1 MDEERFIRNRLWFTG
16 LSTQQLC
23 HKLAVTNHR
32 LSPCG
37 GDAKCGYEKT
47 TFKEKFAN
55 TEIKNIMLSLGSFI
69 TLVFSWIRQT
79 ILKLCSS
86 VELEIG
92 LGAFCIFE
100 MKHKKI
106 HFEMM
111 LLLNYYYCFF
121 YFFYCYFLLL
131 NLTSIFKIQ
140 IFEFSNLILQG
151 TLLHPR

>member
-1 MDEERFIRNRLWFTG
+1 MSLLSGTNTLTQNRQTHTSFHDSHLPSLPWKPWLSRSNAFHLLQSSSLLLSQWMKERFIRNRLWFTG

-69 TLVFSWIRQT
+69 TLVFSGIRQI
-79 ILKLCSS
+79 ILKKMFLC
-86 VELEIG
+86 G
-92 LGAFCIFE
+92 TWDWLG
-100 MKHKKI
+100 
-106 HFEMM
+106 
-111 LLLNYYYCFF
+111 
-121 YFFYCYFLLL
+121 
-131 NLTSIFKIQ
+131 
-140 IFEFSNLILQG
+140 G
-151 TLLHPR
+151 LLHFWDET